1 MLVLSVQP
9 VTVPAQLEVM
19 LLLKPKLPTIVS
31 AFRISRE
38 RNVTLPP
45 SLNVCLLLI
54 QVTLSK
60 IWKSFWFVMSG
71 WLLFA
76 PEVADVLERSSGSSP
91 RSTSL
96 RLMPGDAHLLAPGSS
111 P

>member
-1 MLVLSVQP
+1 VLELSVQA

-19 LLLKPKLPTIVS
+19 LLLKVNMPTILS
-31 AFRISRE
+31 ALRISRE
-38 RNVTLPP
+38 RHVTLPP

-60 IWKSFWFVMSG
+60 TWKSFWFVMSG
-71 WLLFA
+71 WLL
-76 PEVADVLERSSGSSP
+76 
-91 RSTSL
+91 
-96 RLMPGDAHLLAPGSS
+96 LAPRLRMFWKFIWVIAEVTWLRFIPGMPILSAMFV